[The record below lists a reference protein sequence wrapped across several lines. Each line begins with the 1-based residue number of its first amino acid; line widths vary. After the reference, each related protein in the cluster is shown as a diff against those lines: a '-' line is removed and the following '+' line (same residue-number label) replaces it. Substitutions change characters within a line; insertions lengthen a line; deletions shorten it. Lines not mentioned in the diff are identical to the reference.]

1 MIARSHMSD
10 VVILKPHGAM
20 MGGPETVEFRS
31 ALEELLAKGLK
42 KVVVDLKDVKWINA
56 AGIGIL
62 VESLYRLREMK
73 GDLKLARCCERIGWM
88 MSLLKMENVFPHYDS
103 LDNAVASFA

>member
-1 MIARSHMSD
+1 
-10 VVILKPHGAM
+10 M
-20 MGGPETVEFRS
+20 MGGPETTEFWVT
-31 ALEELLAKGLK
+31 LNELLAEGLR

-62 VESLYRLREMK
+62 VEAVDRLRELK
-73 GDLKLARCCERIGWM
+73 GDLKLVRCCGRTGWI